1 MMRVVFLLFAVNLWM
16 AGSVEFSDT
25 LDSVPPLFDLDDW
38 ARCRRPGDV
47 YCVLEAALVSGNQTT
62 LQLLK
67 DYSSQSLRHFNRTL
81 VHRGVCATR
90 CEAEGPAETR
100 ARSCVNEG
108 LRPYGVQLRH
118 FNRILVHRGVCATRC
133 EAERPAK
140 TRARSCVNEGLRP
153 YGAQFNNTRSLCVSA
168 KTLTGNDAR
177 ALAIVLLAL
186 VVLAALATATHII
199 TDRFDVKCPRLVL
212 ALSLRRN
219 WQILTYDRTKPRSD
233 QRMKG
238 MACMEGIR
246 VMGMQC
252 VIFAHVL
259 LLTGTSFIDNPQF
272 LEHIYET
279 FTGQAVMNSPVWL
292 QAFFCL
298 SGFLLSYST
307 LIGVESSPFTP
318 LKALVA
324 VVNRWIRLTPVAGIM
339 LWFTISWLPQLG
351 SGPLW
356 AWYVD
361 SEAEACSERWW
372 YHILYV
378 HNFLPL
384 NKLCMGHTWYLAV
397 DMQLH
402 ILGVLLLLVLVRCR
416 SVALPI
422 LGTLL
427 AWSAVAAGFVV
438 YWYQLTPIITAQSP
452 EDLRTLFFKSLILPK
467 LYLPMWMN
475 LAGYACGMAAAFVLY
490 EIQRKGIKLRDS
502 KLFNLIFHL
511 SLPVGTAI
519 VWLGVYFLQ
528 DETPPQWAA
537 IVYSAFDRPLV
548 AICFAIFML
557 GCVTKCKFQHFNLI
571 LHLSVPVGTAIVWLG
586 VSFLQ
591 EETPP
596 QWAAI
601 VYSAFDRP
609 LVAICFAIFM
619 LGCVTKCK
627 SALRSMFAWKGF
639 HTLGRLSY
647 CVFLTHFVIL
657 RVLVT
662 SNPQLGHPT
671 TLSLISLL
679 ITASVL
685 SHLAAIPLC
694 LLAELPA
701 IELFKAV
708 TEKERVPAPVGLD
721 LVVTKWIEN
730 V

>member
-1 MMRVVFLLFAVNLWM
+1 MSHFRPGGVR
-16 AGSVEFSDT
+16 AGASGAYFSITDEMTGDHEMVQEDIVLKNISDT
-25 LDSVPPLFDLDDW
+25 LDSVPPLFDLEDW

-47 YCVLEAALVSGNQTT
+47 YCVLEAALVSGNETT

-90 CEAEGPAETR
+90 CEAEGQAETR

-108 LRPYGVQLRH
+108 LRPYGVQEL
-118 FNRILVHRGVCATRC
+118 ILFATPLHVCATRIDVYL
-133 EAERPAK
+133 R
-140 TRARSCVNEGLRP
+140 TGLM
-153 YGAQFNNTRSLCVSA
+153 GMNILSIFVQAQFDNTRSLCVSA
-168 KTLTGNDAR
+168 KHSTGDDAR
-177 ALAIVLLAL
+177 ALAVVLLAL

-199 TDRFDVKCPRLVL
+199 TDRFDVKCPRFVV
-212 ALSLRRN
+212 AFSLRRN
-219 WQILTYDRTKPRSD
+219 WHILTYDRTKPRSD

-238 MACMEGIR
+238 VACMEGIR

-279 FTGQAVMNSPVWL
+279 FAGQAVMNSPVWL

-356 AWYVD
+356 SWYVD

-372 YHILYV
+372 YHILYI
-378 HNFLPL
+378 HNHLPL

-402 ILGVLLLLVLVRCR
+402 ILGMLLLLVLVRYR

-422 LGTLL
+422 LGILL
-427 AWSAVAAGFVV
+427 ACSAGAAGFVV

-452 EDLRTLFFKSLILPK
+452 EDLRTLFSKSLILPK

-511 SLPVGTAI
+511 SLPVGT
-519 VWLGVYFLQ
+519 VV
-528 DETPPQWAA
+528 
-537 IVYSAFDRPLV
+537 
-548 AICFAIFML
+548 
-557 GCVTKCKFQHFNLI
+557 
-571 LHLSVPVGTAIVWLG
+571 VWLG
-586 VSFLQ
+586 VSFLR

-596 QWAAI
+596 RWAAI
-601 VYSAFDRP
+601 AYSALDRP

-685 SHLAAIPLC
+685 SHLAAVPLC

-701 IELFKAV
+701 IELFKAF
-708 TEKERVPAPVGLD
+708 TEKERVPAPVDLG
-721 LVVTKWIEN
+721 LVVTKRAEIA
-730 V
+730 

>member
-1 MMRVVFLLFAVNLWM
+1 MGPVLLLFFVNLFM
-16 AGSVEFSDT
+16 VGSVEFSDT

-47 YCVLEAALVSGNQTT
+47 YCVLEAALVSGDPAT

-90 CEAEGPAETR
+90 CEAEGPVEAR
-100 ARSCVNEG
+100 AQHCVNEG
-108 LRPYGVQLRH
+108 LRPYRVQ
-118 FNRILVHRGVCATRC
+118 
-133 EAERPAK
+133 
-140 TRARSCVNEGLRP
+140 
-153 YGAQFNNTRSLCVSA
+153 AQFNNTRSLCVSPKA
-168 KTLTGNDAR
+168 ASGRSRTLAV
-177 ALAIVLLAL
+177 VLLTL
-186 VVLAALATATHII
+186 VVLAVVATATHII
-199 TDRFDVKCPRLVL
+199 TDRFEVKCPRFVL
-212 ALSLRRN
+212 AFSLRQN

-233 QRMKG
+233 QRMEG
-238 MACMEGIR
+238 VACMEGIR

-272 LEHIYET
+272 LENIYET

-298 SGFLLSYST
+298 SGFLLAYST
-307 LIGVESSPFTP
+307 LISVETKPFTP
-318 LKALVA
+318 LKAVVG
-324 VVNRWIRLTPVAGIM
+324 VVNRWMRLTPVAGIM
-339 LWFTISWLPQLG
+339 LWFTISWLPELG

-372 YHILYV
+372 YHILYI
-378 HNFLPL
+378 HNHLPL

-402 ILGVLLLLVLVRCR
+402 ILGMVLLFVLVRYR
-416 SVALPI
+416 RVALPI
-422 LGTLL
+422 LGALL
-427 AWSAVAAGFVV
+427 ACSAAAAGLVV
-438 YWYQLTPIITAQSP
+438 YWYELTPIITAQSP
-452 EDLRTLFFKSLILPK
+452 EDLRTLFSKSLILPK

-475 LAGYACGMAAAFVLY
+475 MAGYACGMAAAFVLY
-490 EIQRKGIKLRDS
+490 EVQKKGIKLRDS
-502 KLFNLIFHL
+502 KVFNLIFHL
-511 SLPVGTAI
+511 SLPVGTVI
-519 VWLGVYFLQ
+519 VWLGVWFLH
-528 DETPPQWAA
+528 EEPPAQWTA
-537 IVYSAFDRPLV
+537 IVYSTFDRPLV
-548 AICFAIFML
+548 AICFAL
-557 GCVTKCKFQHFNLI
+557 
-571 LHLSVPVGTAIVWLG
+571 
-586 VSFLQ
+586 
-591 EETPP
+591 
-596 QWAAI
+596 
-601 VYSAFDRP
+601 
-609 LVAICFAIFM
+609 FM

-627 SALRSMFAWKGF
+627 SALRTMFAWKGF

-671 TLSLISLL
+671 TISLISLL

-701 IELFKAV
+701 IELFKAL
-708 TEKERVPAPVGLD
+708 TEKERIPAPVDLD
-721 LVVTKWIEN
+721 LVVTKRAEN
-730 V
+730 A

>member
-1 MMRVVFLLFAVNLWM
+1 MVGRAIKCMKRALKNI
-16 AGSVEFSDT
+16 SDT
-25 LDSVPPLFDLDDW
+25 LDSVPPLFYLDDW

-47 YCVLEAALVSGNQTT
+47 YCVLEAVLVSGNQTT

-108 LRPYGVQLRH
+108 LRPYGVQ
-118 FNRILVHRGVCATRC
+118 
-133 EAERPAK
+133 
-140 TRARSCVNEGLRP
+140 
-153 YGAQFNNTRSLCVSA
+153 AQFNNTRSLCVSA
-168 KTLTGNDAR
+168 KTSMGHDAR
-177 ALAIVLLAL
+177 ALAVVLLAL

-199 TDRFDVKCPRLVL
+199 TDRFDVKCPRLV
-212 ALSLRRN
+212 AAFSLRRN

-238 MACMEGIR
+238 VACMEGIR

-279 FTGQAVMNSPVWL
+279 FAGQAVMNSPVWL

-318 LKALVA
+318 LKAFVA

-356 AWYVD
+356 SWYVD

-378 HNFLPL
+378 HNHLPL
-384 NKLCMGHTWYLAV
+384 DKLCMGHTWYLAV

-402 ILGVLLLLVLVRCR
+402 ILGMLLLLVLVRYR

-427 AWSAVAAGFVV
+427 ACSAAAAGFVV
-438 YWYQLTPIITAQSP
+438 YWYQLTPIVTAQSP
-452 EDLRTLFFKSLILPK
+452 EDLRTLFSKSLILPK

-519 VWLGVYFLQ
+519 VWLGV
-528 DETPPQWAA
+528 
-537 IVYSAFDRPLV
+537 
-548 AICFAIFML
+548 
-557 GCVTKCKFQHFNLI
+557 
-571 LHLSVPVGTAIVWLG
+571 
-586 VSFLQ
+586 SFLH

-601 VYSAFDRP
+601 AYSALDRP

-701 IELFKAV
+701 IELFKAL
-708 TEKERVPAPVGLD
+708 TEKERVPAPIDLD
-721 LVVTKWIEN
+721 LVVPKRAEN
-730 V
+730 A

>member
-1 MMRVVFLLFAVNLWM
+1 MVRAVFLLFVVNLWM
-16 AGSVEFSDT
+16 VGSVEFSDT
-25 LDSVPPLFDLDDW
+25 LDSVPPLFELDDW

-47 YCVLEAALVSGNQTT
+47 YCVLEGALVSGSQTT

-90 CEAEGPAETR
+90 CEAEGPAESR
-100 ARSCVNEG
+100 AQRCVNKG
-108 LRPYGVQLRH
+108 LQPYGVQVTSLRNWH
-118 FNRILVHRGVCATRC
+118 VLLEVKGFSIFFQ
-133 EAERPAK
+133 
-140 TRARSCVNEGLRP
+140 
-153 YGAQFNNTRSLCVSA
+153 AQFNNTRSLCMSA
-168 KTLTGNDAR
+168 RTSTGNDAR

-199 TDRFDVKCPRLVL
+199 TDRFEVKCPRFVL
-212 ALSLRRN
+212 AFSLRRN

-238 MACMEGIR
+238 VACMEGIR

-318 LKALVA
+318 LKALIA
-324 VVNRWIRLTPVAGIM
+324 VINRWIRLTPVAGIM

-378 HNFLPL
+378 HNHLPL

-402 ILGVLLLLVLVRCR
+402 ILGMLLLLVLVRYR

-422 LGTLL
+422 LVSLL
-427 AWSAVAAGFVV
+427 ACSAAAAAFVV
-438 YWYQLTPIITAQSP
+438 YLYQLMPIITAQSP
-452 EDLRTLFFKSLILPK
+452 EDLRTLFSKSLVLPK

-475 LAGYACGMAAAFVLY
+475 LAGYACGMAAAFLLY
-490 EIQRKGIKLRDS
+490 EVQRKGIKLRDS

-519 VWLGVYFLQ
+519 VWLGVWFL
-528 DETPPQWAA
+528 
-537 IVYSAFDRPLV
+537 
-548 AICFAIFML
+548 
-557 GCVTKCKFQHFNLI
+557 H
-571 LHLSVPVGTAIVWLG
+571 
-586 VSFLQ
+586 

-601 VYSAFDRP
+601 VYSALDRP

-701 IELFKAV
+701 IELFKSL
-708 TEKERVPAPVGLD
+708 TEKERVPAPVDLD
-721 LVVTKWIEN
+721 LVVTKRTEN
-730 V
+730 A